1 MTMFHVFKYIL
12 FVFCILKPCIARS
25 KFYDLKRCKGE
36 KHESIICLTGKN
48 GYFKPFPVTVDTE
61 LVLRNLI
68 EIDENKN
75 FISAQIELWTAWED
89 PGIAFTNISLV

>member
-1 MTMFHVFKYIL
+1 MFQVLKHFL
-12 FVFCILKPCIARS
+12 FIFCILKPCASRLKTS
-25 KFYDLKRCKGE
+25 DLKSCKEE

-68 EIDENKN
+68 EIDENKKS
-75 FISAQIELWTAWED
+75 ISAQFELWTWWVD
-89 PGIAFTNISLV
+89 PGIALSNTSST